1 MYKIILLP
9 AAIKDL
15 DRIEHK
21 PFLQIK
27 VRIDGLVTDP
37 RPVNSLK
44 LTNEQGYRL
53 RSGDYRV
60 LYRIDDPQK
69 TVFVYRV
76 KHRKDAYR

>member
-9 AAIKDL
+9 AAVKDPNH
-15 DRIEHK
+15 IEHK
-21 PFLQIK
+21 LFLQIK
-27 VRIDGLVTDP
+27 VRIDGLVADP
-37 RPVNSLK
+37 RPMNSLK

-60 LYRIDDPQK
+60 LCRIDDHQK